1 VAVAVAAFVY
11 GASALIACPGSM
23 AAGESLYHFDIARRI
38 WGGDLAPDPSRA
50 FPWTIYRKWPVDH
63 YWLFHVVTAPFAAFH
78 NRELGMKIAAGFLFA
93 VFLVVLTRV
102 IARRGVPL
110 PWVWAFASILFSS
123 QDWRYLQLRG
133 GVTMATLALVFAEV
147 AFFVDDDR
155 RRRVLLVALGAIG
168 FLSYNGAVVLIP
180 IHVAGGVGLA
190 LATGDDRRELARRAF
205 EPLLTLVGLALGL
218 LVNPY
223 MDRHASTFRFAYFH
237 VRNMAGDSERLF
249 AGRENVEFNPFP
261 FAILGSEWGW
271 IIFFAAVAGA
281 LGFVAHRRFR
291 LRSVTRDEVV
301 YGAITLAFTVLT
313 LRAVR
318 IREYGVPFAFVFF
331 AIVACPFV
339 VARLRRPRLVGLV
352 AVIGLLL
359 AGAHQWNKTVE
370 RIPRVHPSI
379 DLFAGTAPLLKAH
392 AGVPVANLMQGDA
405 SQLLWEWPDVQAA
418 QALSPYFLYYDDR
431 ALYDDL
437 RALRDVPSD
446 DAAIAAL
453 ARLRARGCRLVT
465 ARSEQAFLHFAK
477 RHPDLVRLV
486 WEHPEDKSSIYEIT

>member
-1 VAVAVAAFVY
+1 VAVAAFIY
-11 GASALIACPGSM
+11 AASALLACPGSM
-23 AAGESLYHFDIARRI
+23 AAGESLYHFGLARRI
-38 WGGDLAPDPSRA
+38 WAGDLAPDPSRS

-63 YWLFHVVTAPFAAFH
+63 YWLFHVVTAPFAVFH
-78 NRELGMKIAAGFLFA
+78 DRELGMKIAAAFLFA

-102 IARRGVPL
+102 IARRGAPL
-110 PWVWAFASILFSS
+110 PCVWAFASVLFSS

-155 RRRVLLVALGAIG
+155 RRRLLLVALGAIAL
-168 FLSYNGAVVLIP
+168 LSYNGAVVLIP
-180 IHVAGGVGLA
+180 LHLAGVVGLA
-190 LATGDDRRELARRAF
+190 FTTGDDRRELARRAF
-205 EPLLTLVGLALGL
+205 EPLLTIAGLALGL

-237 VRNMAGDSERLF
+237 VRNMAADSEGLF

-261 FAILGSEWGW
+261 FEILGSEWGW
-271 IIFFAAVAGA
+271 IVFFAAVTGA
-281 LGFVAHRRFR
+281 LAFVAHRRIR
-291 LRSVTRDEVV
+291 LHCVSRDEVV
-301 YGAITLAFTVLT
+301 YGAITVALT
-313 LRAVR
+313 ALMLRAVR
-318 IREYGVPFAFVFF
+318 MREYGVPFAFVFF
-331 AIVACPFV
+331 AVVARPFV
-339 VARLRRPRLVGLV
+339 VQRLRRPRLVGLV
-352 AVIGLLL
+352 AVIGLLI
-359 AGAHQWNKTVE
+359 AGAHQWNKTIE
-370 RIPRVHPSI
+370 RIPRVHPPI
-379 DLFAGTAPLLKAH
+379 DLFAGARPVLEEH

-437 RALRDVPSD
+437 RALRDIPSD

-465 ARSEQAFLHFAK
+465 ARADQAFLAFAA
-477 RHPDLVRLV
+477 RHPELVRLV
-486 WEHPEDKSSIYEIT
+486 WEHPEDKSQIYEIA